1 MELEDGDRHEGLI
14 GRPILG
20 WLPFKDNHLKW
31 KEELKFT
38 TEGADGRDFQL
49 LCELDHYIHK
59 ILPKSSSNLLGR
71 WQCVHRAERPA
82 RLVAPVW
89 KIS

>member
-38 TEGADGRDFQL
+38 TEGADGRDFF
-49 LCELDHYIHK
+49 
-59 ILPKSSSNLLGR
+59 N
-71 WQCVHRAERPA
+71 
-82 RLVAPVW
+82 
-89 KIS
+89 